1 MKVVMNIFLG
11 LIALVLVLT
20 AVGCAAMHRP
30 DIPYATLRQ
39 TYAFPESAYQQ
50 LPSGV
55 LMHYR
60 ETGPADAPTVLLIH
74 GFGAS
79 THTWAGW
86 TQGLS
91 DRYRVISLDLPGH
104 GLTEAPE
111 DYAPSMEGFAA
122 NVQEFVEAKGLNRFV
137 IGGSSMGGHVSAS
150 YALAYPDRVAGLVLV
165 GAAGWWDARADEMPF
180 FFRLMTV
187 PVVRDILRDADAS
200 AFTRRT
206 LRAAFVDQSFATEE
220 MVTRYT
226 ELSRGPGHRIII
238 SRLMTRIRDQEYM
251 TPERVAPLAALP
263 VLVMHGEQDYI
274 VPVDFGRRYHEA
286 IPGSELV
293 TWPEVG
299 HLPQEEITAQSLA
312 VLEPFL
318 ARTLTVPSA
327 NPSPTATAAP

>member
-11 LIALVLVLT
+11 FIALVLILT
-20 AVGCAAMHRP
+20 GVGCAAMHRP

-39 TYAFPESAYQQ
+39 TYGFPESAYQQ
-50 LPSGV
+50 LSSGV

-79 THTWAGW
+79 VHTWDGW

-111 DYAPSMEGFAA
+111 DYAPSMERFADD
-122 NVQEFVEAKGLNRFV
+122 VQAFVEAKGLTRFV
-137 IGGSSMGGHVSAS
+137 IAGSSMGGHVSAT
-150 YALAYPDRVAGLVLV
+150 YALEHPDHTAGLILV
-165 GAAGWWDARADEMPF
+165 GAAGFWDERINDTPF

-187 PVVRDILRDADAS
+187 PVVRDILRDADSS

-220 MVTRYT
+220 MVTRFT
-226 ELSRGPGHRIII
+226 ELSRGPGHRMII

-274 VPVDFGRRYHEA
+274 VPAEFGRRYHEA

-293 TWPEVG
+293 TWPGVG

-318 ARTLTVPSA
+318 ARTLAAPTQTSA
-327 NPSPTATAAP
+327 PTATAAP